1 MMTFP
6 NTHMGIENCDSEAL
20 VLLIHNEIK
29 LLHWTKYD

>member
-1 MMTFP
+1 MKLP
-6 NTHMGIENCDSEAL
+6 NTHRGVENCDSEAL